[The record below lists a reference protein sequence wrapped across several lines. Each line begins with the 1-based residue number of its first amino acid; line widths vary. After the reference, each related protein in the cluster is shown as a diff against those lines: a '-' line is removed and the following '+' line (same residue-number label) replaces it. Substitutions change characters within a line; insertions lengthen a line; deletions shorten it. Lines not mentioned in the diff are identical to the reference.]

1 MLKRLFLTLAAGIA
15 LTVANIAAAD
25 ASPTDAVRGSVDS
38 ILTLLQ
44 NKELDQATR
53 RKEMRKV
60 INGRFDFRAMSQ
72 RTLATNWKK
81 ASKEQQQEFVQLFAQ
96 LIENTYIG
104 RVEAYTDE
112 KVDYPGEK
120 VKGKKAVVETLILT
134 ASADIPINYK
144 VYQKK
149 NGEWWVYDVII
160 EGISLISNYRSS
172 YQEIVKKEGFDG
184 LIAKMKNKIK
194 ELESQPT

>member
-1 MLKRLFLTLAAGIA
+1 MILAAGITLA
-15 LTVANIAAAD
+15 TATIASAD
-25 ASPTDAVRGSVDS
+25 ISPTDTVRGSVDN

-134 ASADIPINYK
+134 ATADIPINYK

-184 LIAKMKNKIK
+184 LIAKMKTKIK

>member
-1 MLKRLFLTLAAGIA
+1 MLKRLFLILAAGIA

-172 YQEIVKKEGFDG
+172 YQEIVKKEGLDG